1 MRSRRQKAGPASPA
15 RPFDRFARS
24 DGVKIAYEER
34 GHGEPLLL
42 IHGLAYDRHG
52 WGPLPDLLAADF
64 RVVLVDN
71 RGVGAS
77 DAPEGPYTVPML
89 AADAVAVLDD
99 AGIERAHVF
108 GVSLGGFIAQ
118 EVALTYPERVRKL
131 VLGSTSPGG
140 PDAYP
145 MPARGVEAFRNF
157 QTLDREAGLRLM
169 AENSLGESGV
179 RERPELADEIYAY
192 RLERA
197 PSLAAWQAQFAASRA
212 WDALGRISAI
222 SAPTLVFHATAD
234 TVIDSR
240 NGELLAE
247 RIPGARLQLIPDRGH
262 LVMWEEG
269 EMIAPIVRDFLHE

>member
-1 MRSRRQKAGPASPA
+1 M
-15 RPFDRFARS
+15 
-24 DGVKIAYEER
+24 
-34 GHGEPLLL
+34 
-42 IHGLAYDRHG
+42 
-52 WGPLPDLLAADF
+52 
-64 RVVLVDN
+64 DN

-77 DAPEGPYTVPML
+77 DVPEGPYSVAQL

-99 AGIERAHVF
+99 AEIESAHVL

-118 EVALTYPERVRKL
+118 EIALTYPDRVRKL

-140 PDAYP
+140 PEAYP
-145 MPARGVEAFRNF
+145 MPARGVDAFRTF
-157 QTLDREAGLRLM
+157 QTLERDAGLRLM
-169 AENSLGESGV
+169 AENSLGERGV

-212 WDALGRISAI
+212 WDALDRIPAI

-234 TVIDSR
+234 AVIDVR

-247 RIPGARLQLIPDRGH
+247 RIPGARLELIADRGH

-269 EMIAPIVRDFLHE
+269 EMLAPIVRDFLSG